1 MELFEP
7 IGEALI
13 KNGISDHSSEI
24 PFSFYLCLIMFI
36 IFTRICLLS
45 IYYK

>member
-1 MELFEP
+1 MDLFEP

-13 KNGISDHSSEI
+13 KNEISDHSSEI
-24 PFSFYLCLIMFI
+24 PFSFYLCLII
-36 IFTRICLLS
+36 IFTRLSLLS